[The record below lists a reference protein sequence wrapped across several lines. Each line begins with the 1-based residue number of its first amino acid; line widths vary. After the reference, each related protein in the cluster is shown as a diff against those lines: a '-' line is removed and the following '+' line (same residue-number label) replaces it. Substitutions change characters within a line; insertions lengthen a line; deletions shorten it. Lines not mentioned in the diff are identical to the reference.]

1 MRAFTTAWQRNRREK
16 KNTKLAPINFPGA
29 NRQAIHERT
38 GQNGIPRKGKRG
50 KEEIPI
56 FTENAMRVV
65 RGGVSQGESVEIVAM
80 EDSEVALTWG
90 GR

>member
-1 MRAFTTAWQRNRREK
+1 MSAFTTAWQRNRREK
-16 KNTKLAPINFPGA
+16 KSTKLAPINFPGA
-29 NRQAIHERT
+29 NKQQSMKEQ

-65 RGGVSQGESVEIVAM
+65 RGGVSQGESVEIVAV
-80 EDSEVALTWG
+80 EDSEVALN
-90 GR
+90 